1 MLING
6 AIPSEAVVRS
16 IFLYVCQ
23 DDDALLPS
31 LTVRETL
38 RFAAGLRLPTWMS
51 KEEKRQR
58 AQSALLKMGL
68 RDCAYNL
75 IGGELVKGIN
85 GGEKRRITIGV
96 QSFIHQSR
104 SDLFKYFGNVLLLAR
119 GGAPDYAVLFAP
131 LKNDYYAVQTR
142 SGFVQEFAAMYFFG
156 MLQNVAV
163 YPADKSTFYRE
174 HDDGAYSV
182 EAFFCQHTVD
192 EVPFEIVTA
201 SSSPY

>member
-1 MLING
+1 MGPSGSGKTSLLNQLAGRLHSTYTTNYQPSGIMLING

-96 QSFIHQSR
+96 QS
-104 SDLFKYFGNVLLLAR
+104 L
-119 GGAPDYAVLFAP
+119 
-131 LKNDYYAVQTR
+131 
-142 SGFVQEFAAMYFFG
+142 
-156 MLQNVAV
+156 
-163 YPADKSTFYRE
+163 
-174 HDDGAYSV
+174 
-182 EAFFCQHTVD
+182 
-192 EVPFEIVTA
+192 
-201 SSSPY
+201 